1 MTAFWYQTQPMCV
14 KWGKVNSAH
23 LNVSNGVRQGW
34 VLSPKLFAI
43 YVDDLSY
50 EPTLCKSGC
59 YIDDQCMKHVIY
71 VDDICLMAPVAIG
84 SQKNVICLF

>member
-1 MTAFWYQTQPMCV
+1 MCV
-14 KWGKVNSAH
+14 KWGKVNSAY

-34 VLSPKLFAI
+34 VLSPKLFAM

-59 YIDDQCMKHVIY
+59 YIDDQCMNHVIY
-71 VDDICLMAPVAIG
+71 VDDICLMTPVAIG
-84 SQKNVICLF
+84 SQKNVICVF